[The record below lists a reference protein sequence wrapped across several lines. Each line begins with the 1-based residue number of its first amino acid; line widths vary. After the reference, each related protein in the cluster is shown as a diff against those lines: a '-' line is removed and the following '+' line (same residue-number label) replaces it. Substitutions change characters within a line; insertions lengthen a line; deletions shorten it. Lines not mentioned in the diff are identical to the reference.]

1 MPVLTVILILWLLI
15 INAVA
20 FAMFGIDKR
29 RARNR
34 AWRISERALFL
45 PAILGGSL
53 GALCGMHLFRHK
65 TKHWYFRCGLP
76 LLLLLH
82 LGLGLW
88 LAGVIR

>member
-1 MPVLTVILILWLLI
+1 MPVLTVILIIWLLI

-29 RARNR
+29 RARNK
-34 AWRISERALFL
+34 AWRLSERALFL

-65 TKHWYFRCGLP
+65 TKHWYFRYGLP
-76 LLLLLH
+76 LLLLLY

-88 LAGVIR
+88 LAGVVR